1 MKGILKKAA
10 AAAAIASLFVVS
22 QLPDLVMIIWKK
34 ESSTLNVWQT
44 LTIIAMQILIIVG
57 FYVLARRKGLIDSGV
72 KHWLS
77 WKTFAVVSLGF
88 IALFIVKLIG
98 GIILTLEGK
107 TTTNNQATI
116 DQLFENSSLLIMFL
130 FIVVIAPLT
139 EEIIFRGLIPKLFS
153 KRFEGFGFAVGA
165 LLFGLLHGPS
175 DIGSFVLYVGMGIVL
190 AIVCYRFKHLEYSI
204 WIHGL
209 NNALGFVAILVT
221 NLMNN

>member
-57 FYVLARRKGLIDSGV
+57 FYVLARRRGLIDSGV

-175 DIGSFVLYVGMGIVL
+175 DIGSFVLYVGMGTVL

>member
-1 MKGILKKAA
+1 M
-10 AAAAIASLFVVS
+10 
-22 QLPDLVMIIWKK
+22 
-34 ESSTLNVWQT
+34 WQT
-44 LTIIAMQILIIVG
+44 LTIVIMQVLVIAG
-57 FYVLARRKGLIDSGV
+57 FYVLARRKELLSSGI

-98 GIILTLEGK
+98 GIILTIEGK

-116 DQLFENSSLLIMFL
+116 DQLFENSSLLLMFI
-130 FIVVIAPLT
+130 FIVIVAPLT

-153 KRFEGFGFAVGA
+153 KRFEGLGFALGA

-175 DIGSFVLYVGMGIVL
+175 DIGSFVLYVGMGAVL

-221 NLMNN
+221 NMMSQ

>member
-1 MKGILKKAA
+1 MKGILKKAVA
-10 AAAAIASLFVVS
+10 AVAIAGLFVVS
-22 QLPDLVMIIWKK
+22 QVPDLVMIIWKR
-34 ESSTLNVWQT
+34 ESSVLNVWQT
-44 LTIIAMQILIIVG
+44 LTIVIMQVLVIAG
-57 FYVLARRKGLIDSGV
+57 FYVLARRKELLSSGI

-98 GIILTLEGK
+98 GIILTIEGK

-116 DQLFENSSLLIMFL
+116 DQLFENSSLLLMFI
-130 FIVVIAPLT
+130 FIVIVAPLT

-153 KRFEGFGFAVGA
+153 KRFEGLGFALGA

-175 DIGSFVLYVGMGIVL
+175 DIGSFVLYVGMGAVL

-221 NLMNN
+221 NMMSQ

>member
-10 AAAAIASLFVVS
+10 AAVAIAGLFVVS
-22 QLPDLVMIIWKK
+22 QVPDLVMIIWKK
-34 ESSTLNVWQT
+34 ESSVLNVWQT
-44 LTIIAMQILIIVG
+44 LTIVIMQVLVIAG
-57 FYVLARRKGLIDSGV
+57 FYVLARRKELLSSGI

-98 GIILTLEGK
+98 GIILTIEGK

-116 DQLFENSSLLIMFL
+116 DQLFENSSLLLMFI
-130 FIVVIAPLT
+130 FIVIVAPLT

-153 KRFEGFGFAVGA
+153 KRFEGLGFALGA

-175 DIGSFVLYVGMGIVL
+175 DIGSFVLYVGMGAVL

-221 NLMNN
+221 NMMSQ

>member
-10 AAAAIASLFVVS
+10 AAVAIAGLFVVS
-22 QLPDLVMIIWKK
+22 QVPDLVMIIWKR
-34 ESSTLNVWQT
+34 ESSVLNVWQT
-44 LTIIAMQILIIVG
+44 LTIVIMQVLVIAG
-57 FYVLARRKGLIDSGV
+57 FYVLARRKELLSSGI

-98 GIILTLEGK
+98 GIILTIEGK

-116 DQLFENSSLLIMFL
+116 DQLFENSSLLLMFI
-130 FIVVIAPLT
+130 FIVIVAPLT

-153 KRFEGFGFAVGA
+153 KRFEGLGFALGA

-175 DIGSFVLYVGMGIVL
+175 DIGSFVLYVGMGAVL

-221 NLMNN
+221 NMMSQ

>member
-1 MKGILKKAA
+1 M
-10 AAAAIASLFVVS
+10 
-22 QLPDLVMIIWKK
+22 
-34 ESSTLNVWQT
+34 WQT

-57 FYVLARRKGLIDSGV
+57 FYVLARRRGLIDSGV

-175 DIGSFVLYVGMGIVL
+175 DIGSFVLYVGMGTVL

>member
-10 AAAAIASLFVVS
+10 AAVAIAGLFVVS
-22 QLPDLVMIIWKK
+22 QVPDLVMIIWKR
-34 ESSTLNVWQT
+34 ESSVLNMWQT
-44 LTIIAMQILIIVG
+44 LTIVIMQVLVIAG
-57 FYVLARRKGLIDSGV
+57 FYVLARRKELLSSGI

-98 GIILTLEGK
+98 GIILTIEGK

-116 DQLFENSSLLIMFL
+116 DQLFENSSLLLMFI
-130 FIVVIAPLT
+130 FIVIVAPLT

-153 KRFEGFGFAVGA
+153 KRFEGLGFALGA

-175 DIGSFVLYVGMGIVL
+175 DIGSFVLYVGMGAVL

-221 NLMNN
+221 NMMSQ